1 MLQMAALSLLISQC
15 APDVSPET
23 IKTIIQVESG
33 GNPYVVANV
42 TDKTSHR
49 FNSEKEAI
57 SFINKLQHQG
67 KKYSAGLMQIYIDN
81 FKFYQLTNKT
91 VFDSCE
97 NIKAGTKILK
107 KCFLSAK
114 KGNIDNQKAIRKA
127 MSCYYSGNFTRG
139 FKNENDGKS
148 YIQRIEENILPS
160 YIVPAIKKKENNKE
174 DEKKEREKMKKKS
187 AVLIKNENV
196 IQWDVFGDY

>member
-1 MLQMAALSLLISQC
+1 MLQAAALSLLISQC

-57 SFINKLQHQG
+57 NFIDKLQHQG
-67 KKYSAGLMQIYIDN
+67 KKYSAGLMQIYVEN
-81 FKFYQLTNKT
+81 FKHYPLTNKT
-91 VFDSCE
+91 VFNPCQ
-97 NIKAGTKILK
+97 NIKAGAAILK
-107 KCFLSAK
+107 KCFLQAK
-114 KGNIDNQKAIRKA
+114 KGNIDNQTAIRKA

-139 FKNENDGKS
+139 FKNEKDGKS
-148 YIQRIEENILPS
+148 YVQRIEEKILPS
-160 YIVPAIKKKENNKE
+160 SYVVPAIKKKEENEEEKLT
-174 DEKKEREKMKKKS
+174 EKKSKS
-187 AVLIKNENV
+187 AVLTKNENV